1 MRLGILMAAG
11 ASSRMGSSKPLLPWM
26 GTSLICWELEILRS
40 CKVDQIVV
48 VLGSNH
54 LLVAQE
60 IQEFNCSIVVNKN
73 WSSGRATSLAVGA
86 REIVSKLDAPLSAE
100 DAVLIQ
106 NVDQPTSMRVVRQL
120 FDTLA
125 TSTANI
131 VQPFY
136 FDLEGQEHGGHPV
149 VIKGDLASE
158 LMRVNEDTTG
168 LRAVMQRHQVERV
181 LTDDQDIV
189 GLNLNTPQSLA
200 MARKIFGESRNAVQ

>member
-1 MRLGILMAAG
+1 MLDR
-11 ASSRMGSSKPLLPWM
+11 
-26 GTSLICWELEILRS
+26 
-40 CKVDQIVV
+40 
-48 VLGSNH
+48 
-54 LLVAQE
+54 
-60 IQEFNCSIVVNKN
+60 VNKN

-149 VIKGDLASE
+149 IIKGDLASE